1 MNTSNINLKELYFE
15 YKVLTKII
23 GEPDFEK
30 LHGLFRE
37 LKANAAAVPC
47 TLGGGANGY
56 LGMLVTATQYTTISP
71 TEPFTAPVMPA
82 ALILDPGF
90 TQYQIALAKSLYD
103 TALREYQMYI
113 LMQRSLISLVQEA
126 VDSKYTYALRN
137 RLTGQLP
144 GDIRLVT
151 NHLFNTYGKINEQE
165 LQEKHDTTLKITYDV
180 SEPID
185 IIFNAVEDLCEI
197 ADLAGCPYSPRQQV
211 NIGYLILQKQPIFR
225 SDVRK
230 WMRKTTVNKT
240 WMNFIDH
247 FRQAHQEL
255 RDTDTT
261 INELGF
267 QSANAIVEQI
277 VAALQDESAEA
288 QRFLPHPQAAA
299 APTPYHDPPSTTPAY
314 SPPSGA
320 PEYAPPQAPSTPP
333 FQANAVLPHIDPNTA
348 LIQTMMQNMQMM
360 HDNMHQNYFPAGRG
374 RGFGRGRGGNR
385 NHHGRGRGRGRGRTH
400 TNGGKYCHT
409 HGNCNHIGTECN
421 TPGENHQSA
430 ATFANMMGGS
440 TNRCYWIND

>member
-1 MNTSNINLKELYFE
+1 M
-15 YKVLTKII
+15 
-23 GEPDFEK
+23 
-30 LHGLFRE
+30 LFRE

-56 LGMLVTATQYTTISP
+56 LGMLVTNTQYATISP
-71 TEPFTAPVMPA
+71 ATPFTPPVMPGT
-82 ALILDPGF
+82 LVLDPTF
-90 TQYQIALAKSLYD
+90 TQYQITLAKSLYD

-113 LMQRSLISLVQEA
+113 LMQRSLISLLQEA
-126 VDSKYTYALRN
+126 VDSKYTYAVRN

-144 GDIRLVT
+144 GDIQLLL
-151 NHLFNTYGKINEQE
+151 NHLFNTYGKINEAE
-165 LQEKHDTTLKITYDV
+165 LQEKYDSTAKLTYDV
-180 SEPID
+180 NEPID

-230 WMRKTTVNKT
+230 WMRKPTVDKT
-240 WMNFIDH
+240 WPNFIDH

-277 VAALQDESAEA
+277 VAALQ
-288 QRFLPHPQAAA
+288 QADAA
-299 APTPYHDPPSTTPAY
+299 DASGLQAPPGFPPAM
-314 SPPSGA
+314 
-320 PEYAPPQAPSTPP
+320 YAPPAEPVHVQQLAAPAQAPSPSIAP
-333 FQANAVLPHIDPNTA
+333 AYVPAPLQANAVLPPVDPNTT
-348 LIQTMMQNMQMM
+348 LMHTMMQNMQMM

-374 RGFGRGRGGNR
+374 RGFGRGRGRGR
-385 NHHGRGRGRGRGRTH
+385 HQQGRGRGRGRSH
-400 TNGGKYCHT
+400 TNGGSYCHT

-421 TPGENHQSA
+421 TPSENHQAA

-440 TNRCYWIND
+440 TNRCYWITN